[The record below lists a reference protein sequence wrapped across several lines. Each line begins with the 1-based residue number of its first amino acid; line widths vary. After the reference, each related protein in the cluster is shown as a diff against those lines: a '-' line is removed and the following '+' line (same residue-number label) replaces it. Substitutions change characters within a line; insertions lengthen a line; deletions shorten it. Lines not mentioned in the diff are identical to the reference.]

1 MMRQLTG
8 AVLSFGAACVSCT
21 YPAPDHRGFFD
32 AAAVAQGVDGARL
45 MPTIEELY
53 FGHLGD
59 PKIDCSAFEAGAGF
73 PACEL
78 SHDSAIE
85 LVTQR
90 LRAYGYATSVVPLL
104 GEPVTAYNV
113 VGERRGSLLAD
124 EVVLVGAHLDA
135 FYGGADDNS
144 SAVAAMLE
152 IARVLSTRPTKRTL
166 RFVGFD
172 LEEYGLRGS
181 QRYVASG
188 AADDVTFALVL
199 ETIGYSLQAPDSQT
213 PVPGLPTGNT
223 SGIGDFIA
231 AVGNDQSAEMIQ
243 RLTALNHEQGWVK
256 LLSILGSGN
265 GAYPVTG
272 QLMRSD
278 HGPFWTRNIPAM
290 MLCDSAN
297 YRNPNYHKPT
307 DTPETLDPPFI
318 AGVTRLA
325 AAIVTLAAEVVP

>member
-1 MMRQLTG
+1 
-8 AVLSFGAACVSCT
+8 
-21 YPAPDHRGFFD
+21 
-32 AAAVAQGVDGARL
+32 

-53 FGHLGD
+53 WGHLGD
-59 PKIDCSAFEAGAGF
+59 PKIDCSAFEPTSGF

-90 LRAYGYATSVVPLL
+90 LRSYGYETSVVQFQ

-113 VGERRGSLLAD
+113 IGERRGSTLPD
-124 EVVLVGAHLDA
+124 EVVLIGAHLDA

-152 IARVLSTRPTKRTL
+152 IARVFSTQPTKRSL

-181 QRYVASG
+181 QRYVDSG

-199 ETIGYSLQAPDSQT
+199 ETIGFSSKEPDSQT

-223 SGIGDFIA
+223 SGVGDFIA

-243 RLTALNHEQGWVK
+243 RLTGLNHEVGWVK
-256 LLSILGSGN
+256 LLSLLGSGN

-297 YRNPNYHKPT
+297 YRNPNYHKST
-307 DTPETLDPPFI
+307 DTPETLDPTFI

-325 AAIVTLAAEVVP
+325 AATVSLAAEVAP